1 VRLQYEGTWYCFGK
15 FRTPEEAAVA
25 YDVAAL
31 TLFGDFAATNFDPA
45 HYHERFDELMIRVLG
60 SAGHLLW
67 EFLNENL
74 SPPPDREGV
83 LQQIAASAAEA
94 LRMD

>member
-45 HYHERFDELMIRVLG
+45 QYHERFDELMVRMLTRG
-60 SAGHLLW
+60 GQPFW

-74 SPPPDREGV
+74 PPPPDREGV

-94 LRMD
+94 LRVD